1 MIRLR
6 ILRAL
11 ATPLLLGATLLGGA
25 YGSAQAACQLQSPGG
40 QIKQVVHIT
49 FDNVHLRRD
58 NPNVPSDLE
67 QMPNLLNFIQQNGV
81 ISGNHHTPLISH
93 TANDILTSLT
103 GVYPD
108 RHGVPVANSYG
119 IFVNP
124 TTIKIGSSFLYWTS
138 LSNVTA
144 ANGDGL
150 PNMLTETG
158 KNAPA
163 PWVPFTRA
171 GCDVGAFSVA
181 NIEFESVPNDLGTFF
196 GTSST
201 QFTNA
206 SGILA
211 ANPNDNNFAH
221 QKARQSVNADWLG
234 VAVHCAQG
242 SALCSGP
249 NGALDTLP
257 DEPGGYTGF
266 SGLFGN
272 VNVAPAVCAKAT
284 AVNPTACATANR
296 IDYGSGTGTGTV
308 SVPAVQDVFGSAVI
322 ADGFGRPGFPNIFSP
337 TAAQSLG
344 YAATMMEAGV
354 PVIYLYIA
362 DVHDRNPLVVDPT
375 TGRAAAGRAFGPGEQ
390 EYVNQIKAYDQAFGA
405 FFARLAAH
413 GITKENTLFII
424 VPDEND
430 HFVGSEPTPVGCD
443 GVNVACNYTFASEI
457 NAHINRLLS
466 SQRGNSTPFLVHSD
480 DAPTVYI
487 TGQPAPT
494 DAVTRTMEQDL
505 NALIA
510 TNPITGNVDKL
521 SFRLADQAEMKLLH
535 MVTFSPKRTPTLTM
549 FGNDNYFFF
558 TASGGDCTTGPA
570 CVFEPVWSPT
580 NSTFAWNHGDVQK
593 DITRTWV
600 AMAGPGVRRLGR
612 DDSVFSDHTDVR
624 PTMLALLG
632 LKDDYLHDGRVLAEM
647 MSERALPDGISDHRE
662 DFIELARVYKQLNAP
677 LGSVGRN
684 SLVYANRSITSDDV
698 TYGKYLAKIA
708 DITTRRDALASQIK
722 TALDEAAFGN
732 KPVGEH
738 GGDELAERARGIIDQ
753 VEDLTESRKLGF
765 RDDDDHRHDR

>member
-124 TTIKIGSSFLYWTS
+124 TTIKIGSGFLYWTS

-150 PNMLTETG
+150 PNMLTEAG

-206 SGILA
+206 NGILT

-221 QKARQSVNADWLG
+221 QKARQSVNTDWLG

-249 NGALDTLP
+249 NGAPDLLP

-266 SGLFGN
+266 NALYGN
-272 VNVAPAVCAKAT
+272 VNVAPVICAKAT
-284 AVNPTACATANR
+284 NPAACDANNA
-296 IDYGSGTGTGTV
+296 SGHV
-308 SVPAVQDVFGSAVI
+308 KDVFGTTVV
-322 ADGFGRPGFPNIFSP
+322 ADAFGRAGFPNIFNP

-344 YAATMMEAGV
+344 YASAMLEAGI
-354 PVIYLYIA
+354 PVVYLYVA
-362 DVHDRNPLVVDPT
+362 DVHDRNPLGVDPT
-375 TGRAAAGRAFGPGEQ
+375 TGRANPAHAFGPGEQ
-390 EYVNQIKAYDQAFGA
+390 EYVGQLKAYDHAFGA
-405 FFARLAAH
+405 FFARLAAD
-413 GITKENTLFII
+413 GITKDNTLCLV

-430 HFVGSEPTPVGCD
+430 HFVGSQPTPPGCN
-443 GVNVACNYTFASEI
+443 GVVTPCTYTS
-457 NAHINRLLS
+457 
-466 SQRGNSTPFLVHSD
+466 
-480 DAPTVYI
+480 
-487 TGQPAPT
+487 
-494 DAVTRTMEQDL
+494 
-505 NALIA
+505 
-510 TNPITGNVDKL
+510 
-521 SFRLADQAEMKLLH
+521 
-535 MVTFSPKRTPTLTM
+535 
-549 FGNDNYFFF
+549 
-558 TASGGDCTTGPA
+558 
-570 CVFEPVWSPT
+570 
-580 NSTFAWNHGDVQK
+580 
-593 DITRTWV
+593 
-600 AMAGPGVRRLGR
+600 
-612 DDSVFSDHTDVR
+612 
-624 PTMLALLG
+624 
-632 LKDDYLHDGRVLAEM
+632 
-647 MSERALPDGISDHRE
+647 
-662 DFIELARVYKQLNAP
+662 
-677 LGSVGRN
+677 
-684 SLVYANRSITSDDV
+684 
-698 TYGKYLAKIA
+698 
-708 DITTRRDALASQIK
+708 
-722 TALDEAAFGN
+722 
-732 KPVGEH
+732 
-738 GGDELAERARGIIDQ
+738 
-753 VEDLTESRKLGF
+753 
-765 RDDDDHRHDR
+765 